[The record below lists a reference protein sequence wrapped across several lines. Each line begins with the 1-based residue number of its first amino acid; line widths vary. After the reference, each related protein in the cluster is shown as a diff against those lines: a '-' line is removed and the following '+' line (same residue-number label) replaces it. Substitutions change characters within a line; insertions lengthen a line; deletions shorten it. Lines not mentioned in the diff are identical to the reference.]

1 MINQVC
7 LQNAHRDGG
16 NLDTGMYTNPHPHMH
31 IYMYN
36 NLVWSWHWMISLTT
50 VACESGSSV
59 ALPAGG
65 NLFTSWDVKYF
76 LFGAQFHIWVYV
88 LLLLQ
93 VRCGCTGVDVGK
105 DCKVLFLFSLSRKIK
120 IKEIFIWNCLWRR
133 PILFIFCNCSWVSV
147 NIPCDSKA

>member
-50 VACESGSSV
+50 VACENGSSV

-120 IKEIFIWNCLWRR
+120 IEEIFIWNCLWRR